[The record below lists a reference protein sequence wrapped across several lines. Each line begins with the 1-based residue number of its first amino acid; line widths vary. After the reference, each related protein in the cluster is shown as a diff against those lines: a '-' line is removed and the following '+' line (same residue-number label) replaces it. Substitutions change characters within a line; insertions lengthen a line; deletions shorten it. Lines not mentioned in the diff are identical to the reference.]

1 MTAHLYE
8 TIKNIFALIGACS
21 VTATLALVIV
31 IVIQYRNK
39 E

>member
-1 MTAHLYE
+1 MTGPLYE